1 MEFVLI
7 IYLLLTYAMGFAF
20 MVMTISKDEMLTV
33 GDLLMFILAPFTMVP
48 ILFVQLISNL
58 FDLDAVIYRK

>member
-58 FDLDAVIYRK
+58 FDLDTVIYRK

>member
-48 ILFVQLISNL
+48 ILFVQLVSNL
-58 FDLDAVIYRK
+58 FDLDTVIYRK

>member
-20 MVMTISKDEMLTV
+20 MVMTVSKDGMLTV

-48 ILFVQLISNL
+48 ILFVQLVSNL
-58 FDLDAVIYRK
+58 FDLDTVIYRK

>member
-20 MVMTISKDEMLTV
+20 MVMTVSKDGMLTV